1 MRSLRRRRF
10 RRVRR
15 ALRLVAL
22 PVVLLPVLLVAGLG
36 PAGAI
41 MWKDYTRAIVE
52 AENHKNYQLAF
63 NEALVLALAG
73 ENTGYDWLARY
84 YATGTVVPEDLTM
97 AARIVC
103 LAAERGDRNAQIRL
117 ALMYA
122 DGKKG
127 FPASPA
133 REWLWAEIAG
143 RDLNTALREQYGINS
158 MQQAAEEK
166 IKVADEDE
174 LRALAQTWQP
184 ERAHPSD
191 RFGKYC
197 P

>member
-1 MRSLRRRRF
+1 MRRLY
-10 RRVRR
+10 RVI
-15 ALRLVAL
+15 LSVGF
-22 PVVLLPVLLVAGLG
+22 LLAGLG
-36 PAGAI
+36 PAAAI

-52 AENHKNYQLAF
+52 AEGRKDYQRAF

-73 ENTGYDWLARY
+73 ENTGYDILARY
-84 YATGTVVPEDLTM
+84 YQTGTLVPADPEI

-117 ALMYA
+117 ALLYA
-122 DGKKG
+122 EGKG
-127 FPASPA
+127 FPANPA

-143 RDLNTALREQYGINS
+143 RDLNGALREQYGIYK
-158 MQQAAEEK
+158 MQQAASDK
-166 IKVADEDE
+166 LKMADEDA
-174 LRALAQTWQP
+174 LRALAKSWAA
-184 ERAHPSD
+184 ERGHPSD

>member
-1 MRSLRRRRF
+1 MRLFRRSRRRRF
-10 RRVRR
+10 RRSRR
-15 ALRLVAL
+15 AIRLVPL
-22 PVVLLPVLLVAGLG
+22 LVVLLLAGLG

-41 MWKDYTRAIVE
+41 MWKDYTRAIVD
-52 AENHKNYQLAF
+52 AENHKDFQLAF

-84 YATGTVVPEDLTM
+84 YTMGRVVPEDLTV

-127 FPASPA
+127 FPANPA

-143 RDLNTALREQYGINS
+143 RDLNGTLREEYGING

-166 IKVADEDE
+166 IKVAEEDE
-174 LRALAQTWQP
+174 LRALAQSWQP

>member
-1 MRSLRRRRF
+1 MR
-10 RRVRR
+10 
-15 ALRLVAL
+15 LRLAASLAL
-22 PVVLLPVLLVAGLG
+22 LLAGLIG
-36 PAGAI
+36 IAPAAAI
-41 MWKDYTRAIVE
+41 MWKDYTRAIAE
-52 AENHKNYQLAF
+52 AEARQDYQLAF
-63 NEALVLALAG
+63 NQALVLALAG
-73 ENTGYDWLARY
+73 ENTGYDVLARY
-84 YATGTVVPEDLTM
+84 YATGTVVPADPTL

-122 DGKKG
+122 EGNKG
-127 FPASPA
+127 LPANPA

-143 RDLNTALREQYGINS
+143 RDLNGALREQYGINT
-158 MQQAAEEK
+158 MQQTAAQK
-166 IKVADEDE
+166 IKVAEEDE
-174 LRALAQTWQP
+174 LRALARSWQA

>member
-1 MRSLRRRRF
+1 MLGHPRQKPGSIMRAF
-10 RRVRR
+10 RL
-15 ALRLVAL
+15 ALFPAL
-22 PVVLLPVLLVAGLG
+22 LLAGLIGIG
-36 PAGAI
+36 PAAAI
-41 MWKDYTRAIVE
+41 MWKEYTRAIAE
-52 AENHKNYQLAF
+52 AEDRKDYRLAF

-73 ENTGYDWLARY
+73 ENTGYDVLARY
-84 YATGTVVPEDLTM
+84 YATGTVVPADVTV

-122 DGKKG
+122 DGTKG
-127 FPASPA
+127 LPANPA

-143 RDLNTALREQYGINS
+143 RDLNGVLREQYGINT
-158 MQQAAEEK
+158 MQQAAEQK
-166 IKVADEDE
+166 IKVAEEDQM
-174 LRALAQTWQP
+174 RALAATWQA

>member
-10 RRVRR
+10 RQLRR
-15 ALRLVAL
+15 ARQLGLLIA
-22 PVVLLPVLLVAGLG
+22 VLTLLGLG

-52 AENHKNYQLAF
+52 AENRKDYQLAF

-84 YATGTVVPEDLTM
+84 YTTGTLVPEDLTV

-103 LAAERGDRNAQIRL
+103 LAAERGDHNAQIRL

-122 DGKKG
+122 DGTKG
-127 FPASPA
+127 LPASPA

-166 IKVADEDE
+166 LKVADEDAM
-174 LRALAQTWQP
+174 RALAQTWQP